1 MGNSGELADLIGR
14 RGFATFGKNLFSVR
28 AFHMSENTTAEL
40 RLWWRALDITWQRI
54 FKLALD
60 INHTPT
66 DAELQDIVEL
76 QAIDCS
82 NKRIISLEPLQRLK
96 DLQRLDANN
105 TRLNRLD
112 RISGL
117 VKLVELNIS
126 RTDINSLEPL
136 KQLTRLWSLNCAG
149 CPVTSLNGLQKLT
162 ELGYLDLTGT
172 VITSLEPISH
182 LPQLK
187 NVAASGS
194 QLSDEVSTARL
205 EAAGVTVQLLNTPLE
220 EAREFVEQQRAEE
233 AALLEKDSMFE
244 EAARCI
250 VLHQQGSTSLLQ
262 RKLKLGYNRSGRLI
276 DQLERAGIVGPF
288 EGSKARD
295 VLIPDEY
302 QLELLLAGKPLEKA
316 APSPAIA
323 AAGLH
328 TPEAVD
334 NKPTVKLEAPKAEQ
348 EASQP
353 KPEGQRGWLRRLF
366 S

>member
-1 MGNSGELADLIGR
+1 MG
-14 RGFATFGKNLFSVR
+14 
-28 AFHMSENTTAEL
+28 ENTTDEL
-40 RLWWRALDITWQRI
+40 RQWWRALDITWQRI
-54 FKLALD
+54 FKLTLD

-76 QAIDCS
+76 RAVDCS

-126 RTDINSLEPL
+126 RTDIKSLEPL

-220 EAREFVEQQRAEE
+220 EAREFVEQQCAEE

-244 EAARCI
+244 EAARGALSYI
-250 VLHQQGSTSLLQ
+250 
-262 RKLKLGYNRSGRLI
+262 
-276 DQLERAGIVGPF
+276 
-288 EGSKARD
+288 SKA
-295 VLIPDEY
+295 
-302 QLELLLAGKPLEKA
+302 
-316 APSPAIA
+316 
-323 AAGLH
+323 
-328 TPEAVD
+328 
-334 NKPTVKLEAPKAEQ
+334 
-348 EASQP
+348 
-353 KPEGQRGWLRRLF
+353 QRHCC
-366 S
+366 SVS

>member
-1 MGNSGELADLIGR
+1 
-14 RGFATFGKNLFSVR
+14 
-28 AFHMSENTTAEL
+28 MSENTTDDL
-40 RLWWRALDITWQRI
+40 RLWWRALDVTWQRI

-136 KQLTRLWSLNCAG
+136 KQLTRLWSLNCAE
-149 CPVTSLNGLQKLT
+149 CPITSLIGLQQLT

-172 VITSLEPISH
+172 AITSLEPISH

-187 NVAASGS
+187 NVAASRS

-205 EAAGVTVQLLNTPLE
+205 EAAGVTVQLLETPLE
-220 EAREFVEQQRAEE
+220 EAREFFEQQRAEE

-262 RKLKLGYNRSGRLI
+262 RKLNLGYNRSGRLI

-288 EGSKARD
+288 DGSKARD

-302 QLELLLAGKPLEKA
+302 QLELLLAGKALEKTT
-316 APSPAIA
+316 PSPADA
-323 AAGLH
+323 AAASR
-328 TPEAVD
+328 TPETVMD
-334 NKPTVKLEAPKAEQ
+334 KPTVQLEALKAEREVTQ
-348 EASQP
+348 QKHES
-353 KPEGQRGWLRRLF
+353 KRGWLRRLF